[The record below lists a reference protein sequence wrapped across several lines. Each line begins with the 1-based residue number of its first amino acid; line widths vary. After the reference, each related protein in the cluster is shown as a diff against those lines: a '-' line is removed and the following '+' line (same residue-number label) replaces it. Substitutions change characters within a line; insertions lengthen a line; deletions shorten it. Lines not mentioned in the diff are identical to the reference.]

1 MQRLFTSKAFSFC
14 ALLVLLLFFSA
25 CSVTKR
31 LPEGSSLLVK
41 NKIVLTTKLPKADQD
56 KIKEDLSN
64 IVAQKP
70 NRRFLGFL
78 PFRMWMYQSV
88 SKAKKLTKFKQWII
102 DKVGERPA
110 VYDTTYIDRSNR
122 MMVNY
127 LNNYGYF
134 YAAVEDSSITKGK
147 KTTVVYTV
155 HTGDAWKIRNI
166 TFPNGKS
173 VADSLIKR
181 TNDKTLLKTNTRF
194 EIGTLK
200 AERERME
207 AVLRNNGF
215 FFFNREYI
223 TFDLDTAVPG
233 KKVDI
238 KLTLNQPSDTTYHER
253 YYINN
258 VNIYTDA
265 VTDVFQDTLTRKKI
279 VYNDYNIISRQ
290 SNLRENILV
299 DAVAIKKND
308 LFSRDKE
315 TRSINRLS
323 LLGIYKFIN
332 VDFER
337 TKDSANKLDVTVR
350 LTPAKK
356 QAISAS
362 LEANVTNEGL
372 FGTAGTLSYKNKNL
386 SRRADQFLIDVSS
399 GVQLKFSRREKVQL
413 ITTTASA
420 SFTYYIN
427 RFVPFKIGTF
437 SKFTTPKTRLNL
449 NYNFEYRNDFDT
461 LRNVVFLYQLHN
473 FSFSY
478 GYEWNIN
485 RFKRHQFNPLSISFY
500 LIPKRGVEFNQRL
513 ENNPILKSSFE
524 EQIIIGPNYTYTY
537 SNQRTDKDRRYMF
550 FRSNIDM
557 AGSVLYAGF
566 KLANLKSQNVNT
578 YFIFDR
584 PFAQYFKVEGD
595 FRNYFRIR
603 QHGMFAVRAFAGV
616 GAAFG
621 NSLVMPFVKQFFVGG
636 PNSLRGFL
644 IREIGPGAYADAS
657 YDRETGEKTNVGFFN
672 QSGDLKLEL
681 NAEFRFDIYKWL
693 KGAVFM
699 DAGNVWMLR
708 PDTRELANF
717 DFKRSF
723 KEFAVDAG
731 AGVRLDFNFFVIRL
745 DYGFPLRDP
754 RRTEE
759 NRWQFKNAQ
768 AFKTGQF
775 QLAIGYPF

>member
-1 MQRLFTSKAFSFC
+1 MQRLFTSKVNSFC
-14 ALLVLLLFFSA
+14 ALLVLLLSFSA
-25 CSVTKR
+25 CNVAKR
-31 LPEGSSLLVK
+31 LPEGNSLLVK
-41 NKIVLTTKLPKADQD
+41 NKIVLTSKLPKADRD
-56 KIKEDLSN
+56 KIKTDLAN
-64 IVAQKP
+64 IVTQKP
-70 NRRFLGFL
+70 NKRFLGFL

-88 SKAKKLTKFKQWII
+88 SKTKKLTKFKQWVI
-102 DKVGERPA
+102 DKVGEQPA
-110 VYDTTYIDRSNR
+110 VFDTTYIDRSGR
-122 MMVNY
+122 MMSNY

-134 YAAVEDSSITKGK
+134 YAAVEDSAVTKRK
-147 KTTVVYTV
+147 RTTVTYTV
-155 HTGDAWKIRNI
+155 HTGDVWKIGKV
-166 TFPNGKS
+166 TFPNANS
-173 VADSLIKR
+173 ATDSLINK
-181 TNDKTLLKTNTRF
+181 TKDKTLLKSNARF
-194 EIGTLK
+194 EISTLK

-207 AVLRNNGF
+207 TVLRNNGF

-238 KLTLNQPSDTTYHER
+238 KLTINQPSDTSFHER
-253 YYINN
+253 YHINN
-258 VNIYTDA
+258 VSIYTDA
-265 VTDVFQDTLTRKKI
+265 ITDIFKDTLTRKKI
-279 VYNDYNIISRQ
+279 VYNDYDIISRQ
-290 SNLRENILV
+290 SNLRENILI
-299 DAVAIKKND
+299 DAISIKKHD
-308 LFSRDKE
+308 LYSREKE
-315 TRSINRLS
+315 TRSVNRLS
-323 LLGIYKFIN
+323 LLGIYKFISI
-332 VDFER
+332 DFER
-337 TKDSANKLDVTVR
+337 TKDSSNKLDAIVR

-362 LEANVTNEGL
+362 LETNVTNEGL
-372 FGTAGTLSYKNKNL
+372 FGMAGTLSYKNKNL
-386 SRRADQFLIDVSS
+386 SKRADQFLIDVSS
-399 GVQLKFSRREKVQL
+399 GVQLKFSKTEKVQL

-437 SKFTTPKTRLNL
+437 SKFTTPKTRLNI
-449 NYNFEYRNDFDT
+449 NYNYEYRNDFDT
-461 LRNVVFLYQLHN
+461 LRKVIFLYQLHN

-500 LIPKRGVEFNQRL
+500 LIPKRGTEFTQRL
-513 ENNPILKSSFE
+513 DNNPILKSSFE

-550 FRSNIDM
+550 FRSNVDM

-566 KLANLKSQNVNT
+566 KLANLKSENVNT
-578 YFIFDR
+578 YFIFNR

-603 QHGMFAVRAFAGV
+603 EHGMFAIRAFAGI

-621 NSLVMPFVKQFFVGG
+621 NSLAMPFVKQFFVGG

-644 IREIGPGAYADAS
+644 IREVGPGAYADAS
-657 YDRETGEKTNVGFFN
+657 YNQETGEKTNVGFFN
-672 QSGDLKLEL
+672 QSGDMKLEL
-681 NAEFRFDIYKWL
+681 NAEFRFDIYKWF
-693 KGAVFM
+693 KGALFV

-708 PDTRELANF
+708 KDTRELANF

-731 AGVRLDFNFFVIRL
+731 AGVRLDFNFFVIRF

-754 RRTEE
+754 RRTEAH
-759 NRWQFKNAQ
+759 RWQFKNGQ

>member
-1 MQRLFTSKAFSFC
+1 MQRLFTGKFFSFW
-14 ALLVLLLFFSA
+14 ALLVLLLFSSA
-25 CSVTKR
+25 CNVAKR
-31 LPEGSSLLVK
+31 LPEGNSLLVK
-41 NKIVLTTKLPKADQD
+41 NKIVLSSKLPRADRDRIKA
-56 KIKEDLSN
+56 DLSN

-88 SKAKKLTKFKQWII
+88 SKTKKLTKFKQWII

-110 VYDTTYIDRSNR
+110 VYDTTYIERSNR

-127 LNNYGYF
+127 LNNYGFF
-134 YAAVEDSSITKGK
+134 YAAVDDSSTTKRK
-147 KTTVVYTV
+147 RTTVTYRVQ
-155 HTGDAWKIRNI
+155 TGDAWKIGKVE
-166 TFPNGKS
+166 FAEGKS
-173 VADSLIKR
+173 SADSLIQQTKNR
-181 TNDKTLLKTNTRF
+181 TLLKTNARF
-194 EIGTLK
+194 EIGTIK
-200 AERERME
+200 AERERIE
-207 AVLRNNGF
+207 TVLRNSGYY
-215 FFFNREYI
+215 FFNREYI
-223 TFDLDTAVPG
+223 TYDLDTSDRN

-238 KLTLNQPSDTTYHER
+238 KLTLNQPNDTTHHER
-253 YYINN
+253 YYIHH
-258 VNIYTDA
+258 VTIYADA
-265 VTDVFQDTLTRKKI
+265 VTDIIQDTFSRNKKT
-279 VYNDYNIISRQ
+279 YQDYDIISR
-290 SNLRENILV
+290 NPTLRENILV
-299 DAVAIKKND
+299 DAIAIKKNE
-308 LFSRDKE
+308 LYSREKE
-315 TRSINRLS
+315 VRSINRLA
-323 LLGIYKFIN
+323 LLGVYKFISI
-332 VDFER
+332 DYER
-337 TKDSANKLDVTVR
+337 VKDSTNQLGVVIR

-356 QAISAS
+356 QAISSS

-386 SRRADQFLIDVSS
+386 SKRADQFLIDVSS
-399 GVQLKFSRREKVQL
+399 GVQLKFSQKEKVQL

-427 RFVPFKIGTF
+427 RFVPFKLGTF

-449 NYNFEYRNDFDT
+449 NYNFEFRNDFDT
-461 LRNVVFLYQLHN
+461 SRKVVFLYQLHN

-500 LIPKRGVEFNQRL
+500 LIPKRGTEFTNRL

-537 SNQRTDKDRRYMF
+537 SNQRTDKDRYYMF

-566 KLANLKSQNVNT
+566 KLANLKDRNVST
-578 YFIFDR
+578 YYIFDR

-603 QHGMFAVRAFAGV
+603 QHGMFAIRAFAGV
-616 GAAFG
+616 GASFG
-621 NSLVMPFVKQFFVGG
+621 NSKVMPFVKQFFVGG

-644 IREIGPGAYADAS
+644 IREIGPGAYADPS
-657 YDRETGEKTNVGFFN
+657 YNPETGEKTNVGFFN
-672 QSGDLKLEL
+672 QSGDLKLEM

-708 PDTRELANF
+708 EDNRTLANF

-754 RRTEE
+754 RRTES